1 MLQKLLL
8 LLLAA
13 SVLFA
18 SCGKD
23 KPKAAAV
30 VVDADVVA
38 APKQDDDLAQK
49 LAAAYP
55 KIRCALAASV
65 NATPSLYTDAGF
77 ADATAYLKAFDIQA
91 KANPTWARKVTTD
104 ALAKPCVE
112 PPAAATP
119 TEASAPSTPGKT
131 P

>member
-1 MLQKLLL
+1 MLHKLLL
-8 LLLAA
+8 LFAVA
-13 SVLFA
+13 LFFA
-18 SCGKD
+18 GCGKD
-23 KPKAAAV
+23 KPKPVAAAA
-30 VVDADVVA
+30 DAGAAA

-55 KIRCALAASV
+55 KIRCALAANV
-65 NATPSLYTDAGF
+65 NATPGLYADAGF
-77 ADATAYLKAFDIQA
+77 ADSAAYFQAFDVQA
-91 KANPTWARKVTTD
+91 KANPAWARKVTAD

-119 TEASAPSTPGKT
+119 TEAAAPSTPGKT